1 MNDKQ
6 RDRDL
11 GMDRAISRRDFLD
24 GAGFDAARDEAHRAV
39 HELPR
44 NR

>member
-11 GMDRAISRRDFLD
+11 GMARAISRRDFLD
-24 GAGFDAARDEAHRAV
+24 GAEFDAVRDEAHRTV
-39 HELPR
+39 RELSR
-44 NR
+44 